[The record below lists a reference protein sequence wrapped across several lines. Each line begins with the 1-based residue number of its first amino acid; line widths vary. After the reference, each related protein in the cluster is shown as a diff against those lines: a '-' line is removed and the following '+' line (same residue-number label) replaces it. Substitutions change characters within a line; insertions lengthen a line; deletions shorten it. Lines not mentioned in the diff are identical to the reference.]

1 VREQEIIIPGQHLE
15 VLPIGLGIYSSLIG
29 LLLCVTIYMF
39 LIRMKYR
46 REYRARKT
54 GVGMGIA
61 AVMGLSAG
69 GVGVTHTDGRFES
82 AEVRHA
88 R

>member
-1 VREQEIIIPGQHLE
+1 M
-15 VLPIGLGIYSSLIG
+15 
-29 LLLCVTIYMF
+29 YML

-69 GVGVTHTDGRFES
+69 GVGVTQGDGRFES

-88 R
+88 G